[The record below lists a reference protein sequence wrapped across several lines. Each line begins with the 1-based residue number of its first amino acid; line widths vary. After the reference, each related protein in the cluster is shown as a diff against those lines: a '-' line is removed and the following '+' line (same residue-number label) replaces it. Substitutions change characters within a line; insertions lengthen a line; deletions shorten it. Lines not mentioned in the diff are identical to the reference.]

1 MNFDAATSG
10 LGQVSVST
18 TDHRGF
24 TAQEIADRAV
34 EKIIHV
40 GEKVA
45 PEIARSARE
54 YKVEIHRVLVKYLQ
68 EAQDSERKTIRE
80 QLSKQGYPE
89 IAHLI
94 GDL

>member
-1 MNFDAATSG
+1 MSFGAVSEI
-10 LGQVSVST
+10 GQVLVQT

-24 TAQEIADRAV
+24 TAEEIADRAV
-34 EKIIHV
+34 EKIIYV
-40 GEKVA
+40 GEHTA

-54 YKVEIHRVLVKYLQ
+54 YKGEIHKVLVKYLQ

-89 IAHLI
+89 IAQLI
-94 GDL
+94 GEL

>member
-1 MNFDAATSG
+1 MSFGAVSEI
-10 LGQVSVST
+10 GQVFVQT

-34 EKIIHV
+34 EKIIYV
-40 GEKVA
+40 GEQTA

-54 YKVEIHRVLVKYLQ
+54 YKGEIHKVLVKYLQ

-89 IAHLI
+89 IAQLI
-94 GDL
+94 GEL

>member
-1 MNFDAATSG
+1 MSFGAVSEI
-10 LGQVSVST
+10 GQVLVQT

-24 TAQEIADRAV
+24 TAEEIADRAV
-34 EKIIHV
+34 EKIIYV
-40 GEKVA
+40 GERVA

-54 YKVEIHRVLVKYLQ
+54 YKGEIHKVLVKYLQ

-89 IAHLI
+89 IAQLI
-94 GDL
+94 GEL